1 MTGGGAD
8 RITNNAA
15 NVASRTLSTIGKRA
29 NFEGRHADTMS
40 KNIYSALAIASISCG
55 ELAVALREQNF
66 TYREIT
72 QHFRT
77 IRGELILNKCFI
89 LLNQK

>member
-1 MTGGGAD
+1 
-8 RITNNAA
+8 
-15 NVASRTLSTIGKRA
+15 
-29 NFEGRHADTMS
+29 MS

-66 TYREIT
+66 TYRELT

-89 LLNQK
+89 PINQK